1 MQVKIQ
7 EPSCTGYIG
16 DCDDTSM
23 NAIRLTCSD
32 GTELISKEGPW
43 GTWSNKVI
51 SADGIFGV
59 TLRTEQDQGSE
70 KKKRKRKKRFI
81 TNVNDITDIG
91 GDVTDIVDDVDVNNV
106 VINVVDSM

>member
-1 MQVKIQ
+1 MTPTAATSWGDWGSWRYCYGGNYATAMRVKIQ
-7 EPSCTGYIG
+7 ETSSCDNTGG
-16 DCDDTSM
+16 GGFAGTCDDTAM

-59 TLRTEQDQGSE
+59 TLRTEQDQG
-70 KKKRKRKKRFI
+70 KA
-81 TNVNDITDIG
+81 
-91 GDVTDIVDDVDVNNV
+91 
-106 VINVVDSM
+106 M